1 MARSEANQRAV
12 VGLQAVAKRRMEIM
26 RQATTEAANVARRAS
41 AAGSH
46 GQLPKQSELAKQ
58 AFEQAIV
65 NMREPAETMQKSTH
79 EAFDVVNRRIS
90 ASLDELKDRITPIE
104 TCINALQLV

>member
-46 GQLPKQSELAKQ
+46 GQLPKQSELPKQ

-90 ASLDELKDRITPIE
+90 ASLDELKDRITPK
-104 TCINALQLV
+104 LKKRRS